1 MQNTRKK
8 RPSDQPC
15 GPPAKR
21 GRPRIDPLL
30 DRYPPYSPNAES
42 EDEVHEQAMKDE
54 LDGAKRKDVIVP
66 HLRAS
71 FASRR
76 DFILSNEESNGF
88 DDIVSRYPA
97 LKLPYAISCR

>member
-1 MQNTRKK
+1 
-8 RPSDQPC
+8 
-15 GPPAKR
+15 
-21 GRPRIDPLL
+21 
-30 DRYPPYSPNAES
+30 
-42 EDEVHEQAMKDE
+42 MKDE

-76 DFILSNEESNGF
+76 DFILSNEERNGF

-97 LKLPYAISCR
+97 LKLPYAVSCR